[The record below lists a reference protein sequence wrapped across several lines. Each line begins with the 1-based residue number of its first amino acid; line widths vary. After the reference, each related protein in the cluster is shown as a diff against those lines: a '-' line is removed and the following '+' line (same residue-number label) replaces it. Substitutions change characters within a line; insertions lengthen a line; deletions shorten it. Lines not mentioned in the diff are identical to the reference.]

1 MENLINIGIILTY
14 IMIVFAALAAVGFGM
29 KKMIQKTNN
38 AKKTLYTIGGLIIV
52 LIFSYFIASDE
63 VLGSYEKYEI
73 TASTDKIVGM
83 GLTTFY
89 LLAIGAI
96 GAVLYAE
103 LSKTFSK

>member
-1 MENLINIGIILTY
+1 MESLINIGIILTY
-14 IMIVFAALAAVGFGM
+14 LMVAFAALAAIGFGI
-29 KKMIQKTNN
+29 KKMMQKTNN
-38 AKKTLYTIGGLIIV
+38 AKKTLYPIGGLIATSIV
-52 LIFSYFIASDE
+52 SYLTASDE

-73 TASTDKIVGM
+73 TASTAMLVGM

-103 LSKTFSK
+103 LSKAFAK

>member
-14 IMIVFAALAAVGFGM
+14 LMVAFAALAAVGFGI
-29 KKMIQKTNN
+29 KKMMQKTNN
-38 AKKTLYTIGGLIIV
+38 AKKTLTTIGGLV
-52 LIFSYFIASDE
+52 LIILISYLMSSDE

-73 TASTDKIVGM
+73 TASTAKQVGM

-89 LLAIGAI
+89 ILAVGAI

-103 LSKTFSK
+103 LSKVFSK

>member
-1 MENLINIGIILTY
+1 MDLINIGIIITY
-14 IMIVFAALAAVGFGM
+14 IMVFGAALAVLGFSVM
-29 KKMIQKTNN
+29 QMIKIPKN
-38 AKKTLYTIGGLIIV
+38 AKKTLYTIGGLVAV
-52 LIFSYFIASDE
+52 LIFSYLIASDE

-73 TASTDKIVGM
+73 TASIAKQVGM
-83 GLTTFY
+83 GLITFY